1 MIASIRMWVA
11 LAAVAVVTI
20 VLIPLQHLGMKTGLF
35 RDSLLPKV
43 FHKVAT
49 RALGFRVEVEG
60 EMTAQRPL
68 LLVANHLSW
77 SDITVLG
84 SVAEVSFVAKSEMA
98 NWPLFGLFAR
108 LQRSVFVER
117 DRKRKA
123 GDQASELAGRLGGK
137 VAMVL
142 FAEGTTSDGNFLMPF
157 KSTLFG
163 AARAAIANGGGGRV
177 TVQPVAIV
185 YTRQHGIALDRRDR
199 SRVAWIGDMDLIPHL
214 VATLHDGS
222 VDATIRFGEPIEFTE
237 SSDRKAV
244 AREVEARVRAMMIEA
259 LKHGR

>member
-1 MIASIRMWVA
+1 MIATIRMWAA
-11 LAAVAVVTI
+11 LAAVAVATI
-20 VLIPLQHLGMKTGLF
+20 VLIPLQYVGLKTGLF
-35 RDSLLPKV
+35 RDSLLPKA

-49 RALGFRVEVEG
+49 RALGFRIEVEG
-60 EMTAQRPL
+60 EMARQRPL

-123 GDQASELAGRLGGK
+123 VDQTSELAGRLGGK

-142 FAEGTTSDGNFLMPF
+142 FAEGTTSDGNFLIPF

-163 AARAAIANGGGGRV
+163 AARAAVANGGGRV

-214 VATLHDGS
+214 GATLRDAS
-222 VDATIRFGEPIEFTE
+222 VDVTVRFGEPIDFTE
-237 SSDRKAV
+237 GSDRKAV
-244 AREVEARVRAMMIEA
+244 AREVEARVRSMMIEA
-259 LKHGR
+259 LKGGG